1 MEFLTKK
8 IKCTVSLVIAVN
20 ELSFFTKAATA
31 DGSKVDR
38 GSKKGLKNGGIAAM
52 FAAQTSQIK
61 QQDSMDKKVWWII
74 FHFICRDIDILSCLS
89 NLVIYCSVLF
99 DL

>member
-1 MEFLTKK
+1 M
-8 IKCTVSLVIAVN
+8 
-20 ELSFFTKAATA
+20 
-31 DGSKVDR
+31 DG

-61 QQDSMDKKVWWII
+61 QQDGMDKKVWWII
-74 FHFICRDIDILSCLS
+74 FLFIWRDMDILPFKPF
-89 NLVIYCSVLF
+89 VIYCSVLF